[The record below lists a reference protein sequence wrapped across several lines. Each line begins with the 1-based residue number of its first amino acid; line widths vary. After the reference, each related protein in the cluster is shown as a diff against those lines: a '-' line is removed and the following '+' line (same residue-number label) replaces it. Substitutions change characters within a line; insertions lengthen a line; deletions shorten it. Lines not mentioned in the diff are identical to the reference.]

1 MYQIIGIERG
11 QRRVIVAT
19 PKNARE
25 ALTHYRAAQNL
36 PFASIVIEP
45 PEGGEIDGFEL
56 SRRAEREARATYE

>member
-1 MYQIIGIERG
+1 MFEIYGVERS
-11 QRRVIVAT
+11 QRRVLVAT

-36 PFASIVIEP
+36 FVGVVIQP

-56 SRRAEREARATYE
+56 SRRAEREAQQTFE